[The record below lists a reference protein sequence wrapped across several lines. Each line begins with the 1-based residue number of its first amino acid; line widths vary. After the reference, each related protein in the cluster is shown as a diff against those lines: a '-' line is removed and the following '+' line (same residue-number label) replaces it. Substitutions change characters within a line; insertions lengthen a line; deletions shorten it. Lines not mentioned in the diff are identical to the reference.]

1 MKKITELFV
10 AFVLGA
16 VVALGAT
23 YYFGYLII
31 QQVRYEFNNTHY
43 EKSKTGW
50 SYINRVYRCLD
61 DGDAVLLVFS

>member
-23 YYFGYLII
+23 YYFGYLVI
-31 QQVRYEFNNTHY
+31 
-43 EKSKTGW
+43 
-50 SYINRVYRCLD
+50 
-61 DGDAVLLVFS
+61 